1 MFTKILVPVDGSDS
15 SNRALEKAIELGR
28 VFSSEIVVFSVAPES
43 HIMKYTTTVSEQNEK
58 LNEDSYNTTKEIL
71 DLSMEKLITYPYSYD
86 TDYSVG
92 DPSSEIIEYANN
104 NNIDLIVMGNRDL
117 GMFSRTFLG
126 SVSTHVINHSDVS
139 VLVVKDW

>member
-28 VFSSEIVVFSVAPES
+28 VFFSEIVVFSVAPES

-71 DLSMEKLITYPYSYD
+71 DLSMEKLINYPYSYD